1 MTTPRVPV
9 MFIHGLWLHPA
20 SWQRWIGLFEDAGY
34 EATAPGWPG
43 VPGTVAEAREHPER
57 QAGTGI
63 ADATEHY
70 ARIAG
75 SAATG
80 PVIVGH
86 GLGGLIAQNLLGRGL
101 AAAAVA
107 IDPVPARGVLAFSPA
122 QLRAAFPA
130 WRNPANRNRPVSLTA
145 AQFRYAF
152 GNAVS
157 ERESAQ
163 LHDAWSIPAPG
174 RALFE
179 AAFANLTPHSPAQ
192 VNTRNAARGPLLL
205 ISGQKDHAVPDSVT
219 YATSRQYRHSTAVTD
234 LRQAA
239 SRGHSLTIDS
249 GWHEIAGTV
258 LNWLLIQTLR
268 RPAGTS
274 TAGPDRPDH
283 PAREPGGWGL
293 YWPEP
298 DDHRST
304 PP

>member
-75 SAATG
+75 PAATG

-130 WRNPANRNRPVSLTA
+130 WRNPANRNRSVSLTA

-152 GNAVS
+152 DNAVS

-163 LHDAWSIPAPG
+163 LHDALEHPRARPRAVRGRVRQPHPAFPG
-174 RALFE
+174 AGQHEERCPGT
-179 AAFANLTPHSPAQ
+179 AAA
-192 VNTRNAARGPLLL
+192 
-205 ISGQKDHAVPDSVT
+205 
-219 YATSRQYRHSTAVTD
+219 D
-234 LRQAA
+234 LRPEG
-239 SRGHSLTIDS
+239 SR
-249 GWHEIAGTV
+249 
-258 LNWLLIQTLR
+258 
-268 RPAGTS
+268 
-274 TAGPDRPDH
+274 
-283 PAREPGGWGL
+283 
-293 YWPEP
+293 
-298 DDHRST
+298 RS
-304 PP
+304 